1 MAKTNFLNLTNKVLR
16 YINQSEVA
24 TVVSPTGHA
33 AIVTDKINE
42 ALNTVYTKTNWYS
55 LYTERKFRT
64 SQNVTISVDDYTS
77 DSDTIT
83 FTRNG
88 TTTVLTEGVAWTN
101 ATDNDTSATALAAA
115 IVTSFGTTVVETEVS
130 NENIIVR
137 NRAEDDVG
145 FTVIATSDSAVYTV
159 ALANNSLYDMASDFG
174 RSVALLDST
183 GNTALAE
190 VSPMAISHTDPDDS
204 QSGNPSAYAAFGNQF
219 RLYPTPSATLT
230 IFDRY
235 FKIPATLT
243 ANADT
248 IDLPLECEALILKL
262 VESEMAFY
270 NNSSI
275 KGSTLLAHYKLMLDD
290 AIEMNEYILSK
301 QNNIPSRG
309 IGTVYPMIPAMFPSG
324 YPR

>member
-1 MAKTNFLNLTNKVLR
+1 
-16 YINQSEVA
+16 
-24 TVVSPTGHA
+24 
-33 AIVTDKINE
+33 
-42 ALNTVYTKTNWYS
+42 
-55 LYTERKFRT
+55 
-64 SQNVTISVDDYTS
+64 
-77 DSDTIT
+77 
-83 FTRNG
+83 
-88 TTTVLTEGVAWTN
+88 
-101 ATDNDTSATALAAA
+101 
-115 IVTSFGTTVVETEVS
+115 
-130 NENIIVR
+130 
-137 NRAEDDVG
+137 
-145 FTVIATSDSAVYTV
+145 
-159 ALANNSLYDMASDFG
+159 MASDFG

-219 RLYPTPSATLT
+219 RLYPTPSSTLI

-243 ANADT
+243 VDADT

-301 QNNIPSRG
+301 QNNIPPRG
-309 IGTVYPMIPAMFPSG
+309 IGTVYPMIPVMFPSG

>member
-1 MAKTNFLNLTNKVLR
+1 MAKTSFLDLTNKVLR

-88 TTTVLTEGVAWTN
+88 TNTVLTEGVDWSN
-101 ATDNDTSATALAAA
+101 ATSNDVSATALAAA

-145 FTVIATSDSAVYTV
+145 FTAIATSDSDVYTV
-159 ALANNSLYDMASDFG
+159 ALANNPLYDMASDFG

-183 GNTALAE
+183 GNTALVE
-190 VSPMAISHTDPDDS
+190 VSPMSISHVDPDDS
-204 QSGNPSAYAAFGNQF
+204 QSGNPSSYAAFGNQF
-219 RLYPTPSATLT
+219 RLYPTPSSTSVIL
-230 IFDRY
+230 DRY

-243 ANADT
+243 VDADT
-248 IDLPLECEALILKL
+248 IDLPLECESLILKL
-262 VESEMAFY
+262 VEGEMAFY
-270 NNSSI
+270 SNSSI
-275 KGSTLLAHYKLMLDD
+275 KGSTLLAHYKIMLDD

-301 QNNIPSRG
+301 QNNIPSRR
-309 IGTVYPMIPAMFPSG
+309 IGTVYPMIPVMFPSG

>member
-1 MAKTNFLNLTNKVLR
+1 MAKTSYLNLTNKVLR

-77 DSDTIT
+77 TSDTIT

-88 TTTVLTEGVAWTN
+88 TNTVLTEGIEWTN
-101 ATDNDTSATALAAA
+101 ATDNDTSATALASA

-145 FTVIATSDSAVYTV
+145 FTVVVTSDSDVYTV
-159 ALANNSLYDMASDFG
+159 ALANNPLYDMASNFG

-219 RLYPTPSATLT
+219 RLYPTPSSTLT

-243 ANADT
+243 SNDDT
-248 IDLPLECEALILKL
+248 IDLPLECESLILKL

-301 QNNIPSRG
+301 QNHIPSRG

>member
-1 MAKTNFLNLTNKVLR
+1 MAKTSFLDLTNKVLR
-16 YINQSEVA
+16 YVNQSEVA

-77 DSDTIT
+77 TSDTIT

-88 TTTVLTEGVAWTN
+88 TNTVLTEGIEWTN
-101 ATDNDTSATALAAA
+101 ATDNDTSATALASA

-145 FTVIATSDSAVYTV
+145 FTVVVTSDSDVYTV
-159 ALANNSLYDMASDFG
+159 ALANNPLYDMASDFG

-183 GNTALAE
+183 GNTALSE
-190 VSPMAISHTDPDDS
+190 VSPMSISYTDPDDS

-219 RLYPTPSATLT
+219 RLYPTPSSTLT

-243 ANADT
+243 VDTDT
-248 IDLPLECEALILKL
+248 IDLPLECESLILKL

-301 QNNIPSRG
+301 QNNIPSRRV
-309 IGTVYPMIPAMFPSG
+309 GTVYPMIPAMFPAG